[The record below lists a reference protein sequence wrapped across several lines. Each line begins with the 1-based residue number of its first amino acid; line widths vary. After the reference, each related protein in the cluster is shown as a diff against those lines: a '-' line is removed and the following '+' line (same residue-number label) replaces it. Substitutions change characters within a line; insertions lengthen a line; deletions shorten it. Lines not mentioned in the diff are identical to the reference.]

1 MWSRRDSTP
10 GPSELFSLP
19 KFRYKKLH
27 LFFRSD
33 PAGIQTLDLQN
44 FFLSRNSDIKS
55 SIYFLEVIPQ
65 GFKPWT
71 FRTGIWR
78 SIQLSY
84 GTLNSNVA
92 AKLSKKND
100 IHKYL
105 LPYFRLRR
113 QMEGWSKVA
122 DYGAVCPWSFRLV
135 LSAEMAPQ
143 PARGNLNLRLPSRRH
158 AVTAKCAFSWHFAT
172 FLRQKLTPILNA
184 C

>member
-1 MWSRRDSTP
+1 MWSRRDSPP

-27 LFFRSD
+27 L
-33 PAGIQTLDLQN
+33 
-44 FFLSRNSDIKS
+44 
-55 SIYFLEVIPQ
+55 FLEVIPQ

-105 LPYFRLRR
+105 LSYFRLRR

-135 LSAEMAPQ
+135 LSAGMAPQ

-172 FLRQKLTPILNA
+172 FSW
-184 C
+184 